1 LIYND
6 VEKVAGLSPAGFL
19 LLLANKF
26 QYC

>member
-6 VEKVAGLSPAGFL
+6 VEKVAGLSPACFL

-26 QYC
+26 